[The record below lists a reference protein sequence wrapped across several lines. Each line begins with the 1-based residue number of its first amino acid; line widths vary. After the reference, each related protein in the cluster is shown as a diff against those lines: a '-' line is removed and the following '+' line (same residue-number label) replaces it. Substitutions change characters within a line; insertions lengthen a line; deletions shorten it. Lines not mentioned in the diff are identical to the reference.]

1 MLYLA
6 QVQTT
11 GSLIAKRSELKL
23 LMRLESGLI
32 WSPLPDQPVILAPEV
47 SRLHK
52 GILVLVEVDVNG
64 QVGRVQEATQL
75 LLKTLQHS
83 SALQEK
89 VRMQQAEIEA
99 WKNSLI
105 YQAQV
110 LTQRALEFEERLA
123 ELRRTHLQNHRPEQ
137 LRQFEH
143 EYETLQLQRREVIG
157 ARQKMQELEVEV
169 AGFVHHLHED
179 LVKFQQP
186 GS

>member
-6 QVQTT
+6 QVQIT
-11 GSLIAKRSELKL
+11 GSLITKRLELKL

-32 WSPLPDQPVILAPEV
+32 WSPLPDQPLISAPEV
-47 SRLHK
+47 GRLHD
-52 GILVLVEVDVNG
+52 GVLVLVEVDVKG

-89 VRMQQAEIEA
+89 IRLQQAEIEA

-110 LTQRALEFEERLA
+110 LTQRALEFEERLL
-123 ELRRTHLQNHRPEQ
+123 ELRRTHSQNHRPEK
-137 LRQFEH
+137 LRQLEY

-169 AGFVHHLHED
+169 AGFVHQLHED
-179 LVKFQQP
+179 VAKFQQP

>member
-11 GSLIAKRSELKL
+11 GGLIAKRLELKL

-32 WSPLPDQPVILAPEV
+32 WSPLPDQPVISAPEV
-47 SRLHK
+47 GRLRD
-52 GILVLVEVDVNG
+52 GVLVLVEVDING
-64 QVGRVQEATQL
+64 QVSKVQEATQL

-123 ELRRTHLQNHRPEQ
+123 ELRRTPLHNHRPEQ
-137 LRQFEH
+137 LRQLEH

-157 ARQKMQELEVEV
+157 ARQKMQELGAEV
-169 AGFVHHLHED
+169 ASFAHQLHED
-179 LVKFQQP
+179 LLKLQQP
-186 GS
+186 GN